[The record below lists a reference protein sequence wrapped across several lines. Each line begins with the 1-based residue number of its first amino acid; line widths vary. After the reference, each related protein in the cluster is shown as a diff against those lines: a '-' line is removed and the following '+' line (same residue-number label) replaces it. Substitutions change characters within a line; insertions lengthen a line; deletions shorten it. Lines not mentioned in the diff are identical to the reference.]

1 MTLWYAAAGTAASE
15 SFWSVSDSFAR
26 LCTGLGTKTE
36 AEPTDDP
43 GPVFAAEPTAAT
55 ATPTAIATT
64 PMNKLRRM

>member
-1 MTLWYAAAGTAASE
+1 M
-15 SFWSVSDSFAR
+15 
-26 LCTGLGTKTE
+26 
-36 AEPTDDP
+36 DDP